1 MGNNCIE
8 LDLTKSHPRQSYTPT
23 LSTMGERIQSSQ
35 SQNARTPPNCA
46 RCRNHDNI
54 VQLKGHKRYCVF
66 INCTCEKCLLTAER
80 QKVMARQTALRRAD
94 EQDRQRRRSGLPVP
108 GCSPQ
113 DPRSPPPS
121 EQENSCSSIPDTSS
135 PQPAPTIAVTKPR
148 SEPAPNN
155 SQSGKEVW
163 DSILLLLNWCGLP
176 VNTTPLL
183 HIILRE
189 ITSDAK
195 EVYSRFRNGLIVPP
209 DKK

>member
-80 QKVMARQTALRRAD
+80 QMEVARQTAIRRARHFPYWM
-94 EQDRQRRRSGLPVP
+94 DRLILFHRPGPRR
-108 GCSPQ
+108 
-113 DPRSPPPS
+113 PPPS
-121 EQENSCSSIPDTSS
+121 PG
-135 PQPAPTIAVTKPR
+135 A
-148 SEPAPNN
+148 
-155 SQSGKEVW
+155 
-163 DSILLLLNWCGLP
+163 
-176 VNTTPLL
+176 
-183 HIILRE
+183 
-189 ITSDAK
+189 
-195 EVYSRFRNGLIVPP
+195 
-209 DKK
+209 